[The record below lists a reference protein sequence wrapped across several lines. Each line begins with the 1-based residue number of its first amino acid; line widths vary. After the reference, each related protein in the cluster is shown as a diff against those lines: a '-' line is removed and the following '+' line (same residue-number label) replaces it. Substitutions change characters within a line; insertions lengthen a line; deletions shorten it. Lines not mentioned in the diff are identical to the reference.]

1 MKKGKGGRNYV
12 RKKAKRKRT
21 EAKEK
26 KQKKKKKTCLSL
38 EYISLLTEILL
49 RFSSKPRTRQ
59 QT

>member
-26 KQKKKKKTCLSL
+26 KQKKKTKTCLSL

-49 RFSSKPRTRQ
+49 RFSSKPRT
-59 QT
+59 